1 MVLTVLRRILRRK
14 RANVTGPVDL
24 GNATR
29 PNSPSSF
36 HATSP
41 TPISPHI
48 DIDDGFYRPFSAAF
62 WPEVDMW
69 KPSERLME
77 TIRHYA
83 SFPAT
88 GVSLRQMVQFGDRPS
103 TGTFSSAAHAG
114 RGEGEEEEVTKR
126 TLLRIPGSCW
136 HRPLTSYPGT
146 LFRASQ
152 FLSEELPIRL
162 AHRVQDL
169 GELPDGLSEMPSI
182 KKVQDWYAQ
191 SFEEIITLPRPT
203 LSQEV
208 KTRLLRPG
216 RTNGMASKIISEA
229 TQNPS
234 IKEGQYRSSP
244 TTNGNGHGNGS
255 SKAAAAGRRYFVP
268 AADHADWPPELN
280 DYNQRF
286 AKTLQQIKRRHD
298 GVVTTVAQGI
308 LEWKRVRQRM
318 QIDSTIQSF
327 LDRFYMSRIG
337 IRMLIGQHIAL
348 TEQTHVKHPNY
359 VGIICTKTNVK
370 DIALEAID
378 NARFVCEDYY
388 GLFEAPKVQLVC
400 KDDLNFMYVPGHLS
414 HMLFET
420 LKNSLRAVVE
430 QHGADRE
437 QFPVT
442 KVIVAE
448 GKEDITIKI
457 SDEGGGIPRSA
468 IPLVWTYMYTTVEQ
482 TPSIDPDFDK
492 SDFKAPM
499 AGFGYGLPISRLYA
513 RYFGGDLKLIS
524 MEGDGR
530 TRFTTSHRL
539 LYIEPEPSA
548 APSRG
553 LTPMNVQALRSRV
566 RSREVSERKQVGDAE
581 SLFHA
586 EQRRHEEE

>member
-1 MVLTVLRRILRRK
+1 
-14 RANVTGPVDL
+14 
-24 GNATR
+24 
-29 PNSPSSF
+29 
-36 HATSP
+36 
-41 TPISPHI
+41 
-48 DIDDGFYRPFSAAF
+48 
-62 WPEVDMW
+62 MW

-103 TGTFSSAAHAG
+103 T
-114 RGEGEEEEVTKR
+114 
-126 TLLRIPGSCW
+126 
-136 HRPLTSYPGT
+136 GT

-191 SFEEIITLPRPT
+191 SFEEIINLPRPSLT
-203 LSQEV
+203 QEV
-208 KTRLLRPG
+208 RNRLLRPG
-216 RTNGMASKIISEA
+216 RMNDGSPSKILSEA

-234 IKEGQYRSSP
+234 IREGQYRSS
-244 TTNGNGHGNGS
+244 TTANGTINGNGKS
-255 SKAAAAGRRYFVP
+255 AAAAAAGRRYFVP
-268 AADHADWPPELN
+268 ADGNVEWPPELN

-286 AKTLQQIKRRHD
+286 SRTLQQIKRRHD
-298 GVVTTVAQGI
+298 SVVTTVAQGI
-308 LEWKRVRQRM
+308 LEWKRERQRM

-359 VGIICTKTNVK
+359 VGIICTKTNVR
-370 DIALEAID
+370 DIALEAIE

-400 KDDLNFMYVPGHLS
+400 REDLNFMYVPGHLS

-430 QHGADRE
+430 QHGADRD

-457 SDEGGGIPRSA
+457 TDEGGGIPRSA

-482 TPSIDPDFDK
+482 TPSLDPDFDK

-524 MEGDGR
+524 MEGYGTDVYL
-530 TRFTTSHRL
+530 HLNRL
-539 LYIEPEPSA
+539 SSSSEP
-548 APSRG
+548 
-553 LTPMNVQALRSRV
+553 LQ
-566 RSREVSERKQVGDAE
+566 
-581 SLFHA
+581 
-586 EQRRHEEE
+586 